1 MRKILVSQCLYGDRI
16 VRYDGRE
23 KTETHPVFL
32 QWKQEGRLIPVC
44 PEVFG
49 GLPVPRI
56 DSQRR
61 GDRVVTRDGADVTK
75 EYETGAAEA
84 LRLAREHDVVF
95 CVMKQGSPACGSK
108 VIHDGTFSGT
118 KIPGEGVAVQLLR
131 EAGYRVYGEEDIDEA
146 ARELAAIEQ
155 K

>member
-1 MRKILVSQCLYGDRI
+1 MRPAVLISLCLMGI
-16 VRYDGRE
+16 ECRYDGGCNAIDPGR
-23 KTETHPVFL
+23 L
-32 QWKQEGRLIPVC
+32 GALCRLIPVC

-61 GDRVVTRDGADVTK
+61 GERVVTRDGADVTK

-118 KIPGEGVAVQLLR
+118 KVPGEGVAVQLLR
-131 EAGYRVYGEEDIDEA
+131 EAGYRVYGEEDIEEA

>member
-1 MRKILVSQCLYGDRI
+1 M
-16 VRYDGRE
+16 
-23 KTETHPVFL
+23 FL
-32 QWKQEGRLIPVC
+32 QWKQEGRLVPVC

-118 KIPGEGVAVQLLR
+118 KVPGEGVAVQLLR
-131 EAGYRVYGEEDIDEA
+131 EAGYRVYGEENIDEA